1 MNRLGIKQKEFEG
14 FQLQRAIIGPI
25 ATNVLFLIN
34 TNTKEILLVD
44 PAEEAPRLIQYIKG
58 QGFSLKGIL
67 LTHGHED
74 HTGAADDLCE
84 MYGCRLY
91 MHPADLPLIDPANS
105 RSGFC
110 FPVYTET
117 EDPGKRIT
125 TVAFTADVYHTPG
138 HTAGSVCYRIRN
150 HLFTGDTLFAC
161 DIGRTDLFSGSE
173 EDMKESLRFLQTLPK
188 DLAVEPGHGPSTTL
202 SRELKNNPYFSSE
215 F

>member
-1 MNRLGIKQKEFEG
+1 MKTEKLIMGPEEENVYILHQSGHV
-14 FQLQRAIIGPI
+14 LIIDPGYN
-25 ATNVLFLIN
+25 A
-34 TNTKEILLVD
+34 KEIASHIDPNEQVD
-44 PAEEAPRLIQYIKG
+44 
-58 QGFSLKGIL
+58 GIL

-84 MYGCRLY
+84 IYGCRLY

-110 FPVYTET
+110 YPVYTRT

-125 TVAFTADVYHTPG
+125 TAAFTADVYHTPG

-173 EDMKESLRFLQTLPK
+173 EEMKESLRFLQTLPK

-215 F
+215 L